1 MAKHAPSLNFRVDLL
16 DAHGNLSEGLFEDVP
31 AMSAGSGAIAGI
43 GVGPQ
48 GEPGVVNTPKAKQR
62 RRKKAMP
69 MQRIKPIVSVGSDQ
83 S

>member
-1 MAKHAPSLNFRVDLL
+1 MAKHASTPSFRVDLL
-16 DAHGNLSEGLFEDVP
+16 DEQGNLVEGLLEDVP

-48 GEPGVVNTPKAKQR
+48 GEPGVLNTPKAKQR

-69 MQRIKPIVSVGSDQ
+69 MQRLKSVTVGAD
-83 S
+83 

>member
-1 MAKHAPSLNFRVDLL
+1 MAKHAPIPSFRVDIL
-16 DAHGNLSEGLFEDVP
+16 DEHGNLSEGLLEDVP
-31 AMSAGSGAIAGI
+31 VMSAGSGAIAGI

-69 MQRIKPIVSVGSDQ
+69 MQRLKPAVVGAE
-83 S
+83 

>member
-1 MAKHAPSLNFRVDLL
+1 MAKHVPTPSFRVSLL
-16 DAHGNLSEGLFEDVP
+16 DAHGNLVEGLLEDVP

-69 MQRIKPIVSVGSDQ
+69 MQRVKPAVVGVN
-83 S
+83 

>member
-1 MAKHAPSLNFRVDLL
+1 MSKHEHDTNFRVNFL
-16 DAHGNLSEGLFEDVP
+16 DENGHFTSNILEDVP

-48 GEPGVVNTPKAKQR
+48 GEPGVDNSPKAKQR

-69 MQRIKPIVSVGSDQ
+69 MQRIKPQVVGGV
-83 S
+83 

>member
-1 MAKHAPSLNFRVDLL
+1 MAKHASIPSFRVDIL
-16 DAHGNLSEGLFEDVP
+16 DAHGNLAEGLLEDAPV
-31 AMSAGSGAIAGI
+31 MSAGSGAIAGI

-69 MQRIKPIVSVGSDQ
+69 MQRLKPTVVGAD
-83 S
+83 

>member
-1 MAKHAPSLNFRVDLL
+1 MAKHLPFVNLRVSFIDINGDLN
-16 DAHGNLSEGLFEDVP
+16 EKLFEDVP
-31 AMSAGSGAIAGI
+31 TMSAGSGEIAGI

-69 MQRIKPIVSVGSDQ
+69 MQRLKPVTVGAD
-83 S
+83 